1 MHLHQRWL
9 VRDDLGVYQVQCPQG
24 AGAPGGNEEIVMVR
38 ILMGVIAV
46 LIGLWLVFTV
56 MRAFSAFMHLAMI
69 IAVIVVALSLFS
81 ALRRR
86 TES

>member
-1 MHLHQRWL
+1 MHLHQRRL

-24 AGAPGGNEEIVMVR
+24 VGAPGRNEEIVMVR

-56 MRAFSAFMHLAMI
+56 MRAFSTFMHLAMI
-69 IAVIVVALSLFS
+69 IAVIVVALSLLS